1 MVSGVAVVLT
11 AGERVSQ
18 CPEATR
24 MALGRGNCRPRADSM
39 SAAFPRSKANIGEP
53 CEIKTGGM
61 CVVMVQ
67 A

>member
-1 MVSGVAVVLT
+1 
-11 AGERVSQ
+11 
-18 CPEATR
+18 